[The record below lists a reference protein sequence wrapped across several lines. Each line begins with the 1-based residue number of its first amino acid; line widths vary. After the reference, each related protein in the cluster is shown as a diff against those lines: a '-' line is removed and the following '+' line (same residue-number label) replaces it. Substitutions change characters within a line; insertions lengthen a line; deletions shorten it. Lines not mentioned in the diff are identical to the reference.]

1 MKRVHEFEKNKER
14 AFGEVG
20 GNKVKGEN
28 DVIIISKITKKLSK
42 ATQKNFVSKKQKINK
57 KFKYVCLHS
66 RNLTLCNT

>member
-1 MKRVHEFEKNKER
+1 MNLKKTRRGHLGRLEE
-14 AFGEVG
+14 
-20 GNKVKGEN
+20 NKVKGEN

-42 ATQKNFVSKKQKINK
+42 ATQKNSVSKKQKINK